1 MEINSNSSLW
11 HSYNSGYNGNKPHP
25 LSPKGDQ
32 VKVSITEDRHYKDV
46 KQPVSPDYVAES
58 FSEAMKNALTSVND
72 LQVQADELTQKM
84 VFDPNSVD
92 AHQVMIASEKARVAL
107 TFTKTIAD
115 GVVRAYRELTSLR

>member
-11 HSYNSGYNGNKPHP
+11 YTYNSGYTGNKPHP
-25 LSPKGDQ
+25 LSPKGDS
-32 VKVSITEDRHYKDV
+32 VKVSTTEERHYKDV

-72 LQVQADELTQKM
+72 LQVEADELTQKM

-92 AHQVMIASEKARVAL
+92 AHEVMIASEKARVAL